1 MYMYYMQ
8 VSSFVTSTP
17 IKRDK
22 ENART
27 SGLHSPTYYSP
38 TENSGEIKRPRLRDP
53 APHEVHV
60 QKCIYIYICRYT
72 LKIETPVESIH
83 VHSQNLTLTRYWVV
97 CILVSLSQT
106 SSGSD
111 SEVPVKK
118 YRSQGLRRRNKARAQ
133 LSPLLENACSPIAK
147 ADHRPPSS
155 LLMANFPTSTGSA
168 THNPPETK
176 EILTKIPVQDPHH
189 HPSFP
194 MTPTTPKPP
203 ISMPCLPPQVPPIP
217 FPFSCNPLPP
227 PFTSQL
233 PQQPN
238 LCLGMM
244 PVAPNPLFPMSV
256 SPLSPPPTSYFV
268 APRLPAVSPTTA
280 GHLHSPSS
288 LYCYNAPHRAYNYH
302 TGTTMG
308 NISQKWG
315 GSPLS
320 SQWEKTGQI
329 QSVPPWFIFEQNRPE
344 GKVSKNM

>member
-1 MYMYYMQ
+1 M
-8 VSSFVTSTP
+8 
-17 IKRDK
+17 
-22 ENART
+22 
-27 SGLHSPTYYSP
+27 
-38 TENSGEIKRPRLRDP
+38 
-53 APHEVHV
+53 HV
-60 QKCIYIYICRYT
+60 YIT
-72 LKIETPVESIH
+72 LKIESPVESSFPKPLHWLNNH
-83 VHSQNLTLTRYWVV
+83 VWEGLI
-97 CILVSLSQT
+97 CMPVSLSQT

-118 YRSQGLRRRNKARAQ
+118 YRSQGLRRRSKARAQ

-155 LLMANFPTSTGSA
+155 LLTANFPTSTGSA
-168 THNPPETK
+168 THNPPEPK
-176 EILTKIPVQDPHH
+176 EVLTKVPVQDPHH

-194 MTPTTPKPP
+194 MTPTTPKHP

-217 FPFSCNPLPP
+217 FPFPLPQ

-233 PQQPN
+233 PPQPN

-288 LYCYNAPHRAYNYH
+288 LYCYNAPHHPYNYP

-308 NISQKWG
+308 NVSQKWG

-344 GKVSKNM
+344 GKVSKSENALCIAQHTS